1 MKDTTT
7 KPVFTMRHYQRIKDL
22 IKSNIDGFK
31 ADSNMISLE
40 DLNYIAG
47 MEVLHA
53 ELGAM
58 FEKDNPKFKPELWS
72 LTSKKL

>member
-31 ADSNMISLE
+31 ADSNMISVE
-40 DLNYIAG
+40 DLMYIAG
-47 MEVLHA
+47 MEVLHD
-53 ELGAM
+53 ELGTM
-58 FEKDNPKFKPELWS
+58 FKKDNPKFKTELW
-72 LTSKKL
+72 KL

>member
-1 MKDTTT
+1 MSNST
-7 KPVFTMRHYQRIKDL
+7 FTMRHYNKIHAL

-40 DLNYIAG
+40 DLNYVAG
-47 MEVLHA
+47 MEVLHD

-58 FEKDNPKFKPELWS
+58 FKKDNPKFKPELW
-72 LTSKKL
+72 KL

>member
-1 MKDTTT
+1 
-7 KPVFTMRHYQRIKDL
+7 MRHYNPIHAL
-22 IKSNIDGFK
+22 IKSTIDGFK

-40 DLNYIAG
+40 DLNYVAG

-58 FEKDNPKFKPELWS
+58 FKKDNPKFKPELWE
-72 LTSKKL
+72 L